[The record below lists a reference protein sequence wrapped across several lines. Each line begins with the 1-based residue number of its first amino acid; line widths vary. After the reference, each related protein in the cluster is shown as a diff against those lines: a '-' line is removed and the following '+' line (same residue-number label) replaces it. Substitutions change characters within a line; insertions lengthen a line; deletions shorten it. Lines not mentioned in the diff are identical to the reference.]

1 MKTTIFSH
9 RLYKDEFNEEFIHQL
24 ERGNI
29 IGLHATD
36 ESSEKV
42 LVIEGELETL
52 QKLGEIMYVNDPE
65 KIAEVFPGFITKEDS
80 DRRQKELFYQTF
92 DQLRSNLC
100 RIINMTNTTSYQD
113 TKEFNLMYE
122 MFCKM
127 NDLMK

>member
-1 MKTTIFSH
+1 MKTFTH
-9 RLYKDEFNEEFIHQL
+9 RLYKDEFNAEFIYQL
-24 ERGNI
+24 EKGNI
-29 IGLHATD
+29 TGLLATD

-42 LVIEGELETL
+42 LVICGELDQL
-52 QKLGEIMYVNDPE
+52 QKLGEIMYCDSHE
-65 KIAEVFPGFITKEDS
+65 KIQEVFPSFVTKEDS

-113 TKEFNLMYE
+113 TKELNLMYE
-122 MFCKM
+122 MLRQM

>member
-29 IGLHATD
+29 IGLYATD

-52 QKLGEIMYVNDPE
+52 QKLGE
-65 KIAEVFPGFITKEDS
+65 KIGRAHV
-80 DRRQKELFYQTF
+80 
-92 DQLRSNLC
+92 
-100 RIINMTNTTSYQD
+100 
-113 TKEFNLMYE
+113 
-122 MFCKM
+122 
-127 NDLMK
+127 

>member
-1 MKTTIFSH
+1 MKTFTH
-9 RLYKDEFNEEFIHQL
+9 RLYKNEFNAEFIYQL
-24 ERGNI
+24 EKGNI
-29 IGLHATD
+29 TGLLATD

-42 LVIEGELETL
+42 LVIEGEFETL

-92 DQLRSNLC
+92 DQLRNNLC
-100 RIINMTNTTSYQD
+100 RIINMTKTTSYQD

-122 MFCKM
+122 MFCQM

>member
-1 MKTTIFSH
+1 MTTFSH
-9 RLYKDEFNEEFIHQL
+9 RLYKDEFNAEFVYQL
-24 ERGNI
+24 EKGNI
-29 IGLHATD
+29 TGLLATD

-42 LVIEGELETL
+42 LVIVGELETL

-65 KIAEVFPGFITKEDS
+65 KIKEVFPSFVTKEDS

-92 DQLRSNLC
+92 DLLRSNLC
-100 RIINMTNTTSYQD
+100 RIINMSNTTRYES
-113 TKEFNLMYE
+113 TKEYDMMYE

>member
-1 MKTTIFSH
+1 MKTFTH
-9 RLYKDEFNEEFIHQL
+9 RLYKDEFNAEFIYQL
-24 ERGNI
+24 EKGNI
-29 IGLHATD
+29 IGLLATD

-42 LVIEGELETL
+42 LVICGELEQL

-113 TKEFNLMYE
+113 TKELNLMYE
-122 MFCKM
+122 MFCQM
-127 NDLMK
+127 DYLMK